1 MAWACTACEFEAN
14 EDSLD
19 ACVACGSERP
29 EEEEEQQA
37 EEDAAA
43 NGQGNDDSAPEV
55 VVIELPAKEKL
66 GVKLMPPKDGVINH
80 GLAIDNINNPLLE
93 NKVQAGDLIV
103 AIGGQSVDGMGFS
116 SAIDLIR
123 KMPRPLA
130 ISFEI
135 DEFRRQEVVRE
146 KFQANKDNDLDTQL
160 TTYAVVFDNGPMGLN
175 LEEAVRYG
183 IDGAVVRAL
192 KGQAKTSGMITVG
205 DIVYK
210 VNETDVLCMP
220 YLEVMN
226 VLRNAPAP
234 KTLQFVPKD
243 KLADVQRVNSR
254 HSESFRLRE
263 STSHVKQKLMN
274 NPRIVKDEG
283 NDGDDNQSIAQ
294 LILDNKAATI
304 KKG

>member
-1 MAWACTACEFEAN
+1 MI
-14 EDSLD
+14 D
-19 ACVACGSERP
+19 
-29 EEEEEQQA
+29 
-37 EEDAAA
+37 
-43 NGQGNDDSAPEV
+43 
-55 VVIELPAKEKL
+55 
-66 GVKLMPPKDGVINH
+66 H

-103 AIGGQSVDGMGFS
+103 AIGGQNVDGMGFS
-116 SAIDLIR
+116 DAIDLIR

-135 DEFRRQEVVRE
+135 DEARRQEVVRA
-146 KFQANKDNDLDTQL
+146 KFQQNKDNDLDTEL

-192 KGQAKTSGMITVG
+192 KGQAKTSGMISIG

-226 VLRNAPAP
+226 VLRNATAP

-254 HSESFRLRE
+254 HWSHSDCASPPR
-263 STSHVKQKLMN
+263 TSSKN
-274 NPRIVKDEG
+274 
-283 NDGDDNQSIAQ
+283 
-294 LILDNKAATI
+294 
-304 KKG
+304 